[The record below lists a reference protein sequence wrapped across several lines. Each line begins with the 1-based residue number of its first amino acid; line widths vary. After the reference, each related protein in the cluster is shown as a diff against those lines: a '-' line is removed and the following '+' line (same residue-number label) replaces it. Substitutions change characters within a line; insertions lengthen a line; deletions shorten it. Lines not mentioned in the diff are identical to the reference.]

1 MRGLDSLRRLWR
13 AEAAGG
19 LSLAMTMAAFRIHE
33 APSDAEEVG
42 LTVARL
48 VDETDLLGDGIA
60 LGWAALAASDG
71 LPGID
76 G

>member
-1 MRGLDSLRRLWR
+1 MRGLDSLRRLSR

-19 LSLAMTMAAFRIHE
+19 LSLAMTMAAFRIHG
-33 APSDAEEVG
+33 APSDAERVG
-42 LTVARL
+42 VALERL
-48 VDETDLLGDGIA
+48 VRETGLLGDGIA
-60 LGWAALAASDG
+60 LGWAALAASDR